1 MDKKSLIAIVLSA
14 VVIFSYPYVIKHF
27 FPPHKTEA
35 EKTVSAQKEKVAETE
50 DELVA
55 GKNNGL
61 IKKTVGGIAGSALEK
76 TSEQTAFTEKIIN
89 IDTPLYTAELTSLGG
104 GIKNWNLKK
113 YDKTADKASGPVNL
127 VASPRNI
134 PTFRTRLVYDSTIET
149 AELTSTDKSITLA
162 KGESKELVLR
172 GVTAKGLNVEKR
184 YLFTG
189 SDYLVKTELRITNGA
204 KTAFKGFVD
213 TTVVKGQKKVKK
225 KKRGRATYHEGGL
238 VSIGDKVIRH
248 KDKDPGETR
257 NADVK
262 WIGIENKYFLSA
274 LIPITKIPVSWR
286 LNSPSKE
293 EVVAVTRFAVS
304 IAPGETALYSYNTFM
319 GPKKYD
325 LLVSEKSGL
334 EGAVEFGYF
343 SFMAKPLLHVLNF
356 MQSYVVNYGIAIIV
370 LTIVIKLI
378 FYPLTHHG
386 LKSMNGMKKVQP
398 QIAAIKE
405 RYKDDKAR
413 LNKEI
418 MGLYKKYKI
427 NPVGGCLP
435 MILQIP
441 VFIALYE
448 VLYVCIELRHAPFF
462 LWIHDL
468 SAQDP
473 YYITPLIMG
482 GSMFLQQKMTPTAV
496 DPTQAKMMLFMPV
509 IFTVMF
515 LKFPAG
521 LVIYWLVNNIL
532 SIAQQYYINKTDTA
546 KI

>member
-1 MDKKSLIAIVLSA
+1 MDKKSLIAVVLSA
-14 VVIFSYPYVIKHF
+14 IVIFSYPYIMKHF

-35 EKTVSAQKEKVAETE
+35 EQTVSVQKEKIAE
-50 DELVA
+50 DELVVA
-55 GKNNGL
+55 KNNGL
-61 IKKTVGGIAGSALEK
+61 VKKTVGGAAGSALEK
-76 TSEQTAFTEKIIN
+76 TSEHTAFTEKIIN
-89 IDTPLYTAELTSLGG
+89 IETPLYTAELTSLGG
-104 GIKNWNLKK
+104 GIKSWNLKK
-113 YDKTADKASGPVNL
+113 YNKTADKASGPVNL
-127 VASPRNI
+127 VASPRNT
-134 PTFRTRLVYDSTIET
+134 PTLRTRLVYDSTIET

-162 KGESKELVLR
+162 KGDRREVVLH

-189 SDYLVKTELRITNGA
+189 SDYLVKTELRITNDA
-204 KTAFKGFVD
+204 KTAFNGFVD
-213 TTVVKGQKKVKK
+213 TTVVKGQKKLKK

-248 KDKDPGETR
+248 KDKNPGETR

-262 WIGIENKYFLSA
+262 WIGVENKYFL
-274 LIPITKIPVSWR
+274 
-286 LNSPSKE
+286 
-293 EVVAVTRFAVS
+293 
-304 IAPGETALYSYNTFM
+304 
-319 GPKKYD
+319 
-325 LLVSEKSGL
+325 GL

-343 SFMAKPLLHVLNF
+343 SFMAKPLLRVLNF
-356 MQSYVVNYGIAIIV
+356 MQSYLINYGIAIIV

-405 RYKDDKAR
+405 RYKDDKTR

-482 GSMFLQQKMTPTAV
+482 GSMFIQQKMTPTAV

-521 LVIYWLVNNIL
+521 LVIYWLVNNLL

>member
-1 MDKKSLIAIVLSA
+1 MDKRSLIAIVLSA
-14 VVIFSYPYVIKHF
+14 VVIFSYPYIMKRF
-27 FPPHKTEA
+27 FPPQKPVA
-35 EKTVSAQKEKVAETE
+35 EKSVSAQKEKAVGEKLTDAKT
-50 DELVA
+50 
-55 GKNNGL
+55 GGL
-61 IKKTVGGIAGSALEK
+61 IKNVEGKVAGSAIEK
-76 TSEQTAFTEKIIN
+76 TSEQTVFTEKIIN
-89 IDTPLYTAELTSLGG
+89 IDTPLYRAELTSLGG
-104 GIKNWNLKK
+104 GIKSWNLKK
-113 YDKTADKASGPVNL
+113 YHKTADKASGPVNL
-127 VASPRNI
+127 VASPGGT
-134 PTFRTRLVYDSTIET
+134 PTLRTRLVYDSTIET
-149 AELTSTDKSITLA
+149 AELTSTDKSIILA
-162 KGESKELVLR
+162 KGDSKEVVLR

-184 YLFTG
+184 YLFSG
-189 SDYLVKTELRITNGA
+189 SDYLVKTELRLTNA
-204 KTAFKGFVD
+204 AAAPFNGFVD
-213 TTVVKGQKKVKK
+213 TTVIKGQKKVKK

-262 WIGIENKYFLSA
+262 WIGVENKYFLSA
-274 LIPITKIPVSWR
+274 MIPITKIPVSWR
-286 LNSPSKE
+286 LNSPVRE
-293 EVVAVTRFAVS
+293 QVEAVTRFAVS

-356 MQSYVVNYGIAIIV
+356 MQSFVVNYGIAIII
-370 LTIVIKLI
+370 LTVVIKLI

-405 RYKDDKAR
+405 RYKDDKTR

-418 MGLYKKYKI
+418 MALYKKYKI

-473 YYITPLIMG
+473 YYVTPLIMG